1 MFMVIIYTIYC
12 TSAYDREQL
21 GQEDISLGK
30 YFFKF
35 RIDKSNIEMHSTL
48 HLVNLGKYLLINSM
62 LVDNFYY
69 RDFYNRATGL
79 LGTNKGHC
87 VTELWQLS

>member
-1 MFMVIIYTIYC
+1 
-12 TSAYDREQL
+12 
-21 GQEDISLGK
+21 
-30 YFFKF
+30 
-35 RIDKSNIEMHSTL
+35 MHSTS

-79 LGTNKGHC
+79 LEANNGYR
-87 VTELWQLS
+87 VTALWLLS